1 MSSVY
6 HTSSGVPFDWDALT
20 FDPVDDDLATGQ
32 RWSTWTSVERLSRGP
47 EPRPDWV
54 VTSEAAVDTELGVL
68 KTGKEADV
76 FLLERAVPDDPAR
89 HSLLA
94 AKRYRTA
101 EHRLFRRDD
110 GYTQGRVGRDS
121 RENRA
126 VRNGSAFGRDIEA
139 VRWAN
144 AEFAT
149 LSLLY
154 SEGVPVPY
162 PVQIDG
168 REVLMEFVAESDA
181 AAPRLA
187 QTSPT
192 PDELAELWQQ
202 LVGAMTTMARL
213 HLAHADLSPYNALVR
228 GLGGG
233 RPELFVIDVPQAV
246 DLVANP
252 DGVGYLHRD
261 CRTMASWFVRRG
273 LDVDADALLAELLA
287 AAW

>member
-1 MSSVY
+1 VY

-54 VTSEAAVDTELGVL
+54 VTSEAAIDTELGVL

-192 PDELAELWQQ
+192 PAELAALWEQ
-202 LVGAMTTMARL
+202 LVAAMTTMAGL